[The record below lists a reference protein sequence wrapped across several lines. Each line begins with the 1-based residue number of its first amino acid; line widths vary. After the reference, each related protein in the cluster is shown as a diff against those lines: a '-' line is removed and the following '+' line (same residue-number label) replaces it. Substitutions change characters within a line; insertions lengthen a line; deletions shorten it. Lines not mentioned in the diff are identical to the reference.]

1 MRNIQEAFV
10 AGMECTPARMVGNEF
25 RKGAYISHILAVN
38 RKAFLFYSV
47 LGRSYC
53 KFQFRKFNLYIFIS
67 LQAPLFKSP
76 HH

>member
-47 LGRSYC
+47 REKL
-53 KFQFRKFNLYIFIS
+53 L
-67 LQAPLFKSP
+67 
-76 HH
+76 